1 MQKRSKRLLDYARY
15 KAIKDRG
22 EKPDKKLAEQGEQF
36 IAINETLKEELPKLF
51 ALTGKLV
58 EACLNNFVQ
67 LQLQWNVIWRRK
79 LSQAIDDC
87 KVPGHISDIVDSF
100 AGDFAYYEAQVLA
113 LGICNGSMLA
123 DAVNQVSLLSPSAN
137 GNGDGTAS
145 PGGAVVS
152 SVDVAKRRTLSISS
166 DRSPMLPQ
174 PDFGARNF
182 SVENGLQLATGGL
195 ASLNQD
201 PSNRRVRASSTVSSQ
216 GPRTPEMPGAY
227 RTYFNGTVS
236 NPVRPITS
244 IGRTTTEPSPSLPR
258 SSLDVPAVNRMS
270 GEGLLVNRPR
280 SGSTYPP
287 PGAGGPSGRSV
298 ESTSS
303 QTSQDT
309 HQRSSSPSSRFS
321 GLFSSAMPMSDSPPE
336 QVPAAA
342 PPSHSD
348 FKVLFLAASVYE
360 FNIDRARKEAG
371 YPYLTYVAGEVWLQV
386 WDGNGM
392 KVTDPSKFR
401 YLMSLARK
409 ESSGFRKIKM
419 TLQIKSAGYGTSILS
434 S

>member
-1 MQKRSKRLLDYARY
+1 MTTLLKLHDGPQKFMQKRNKRLLDYARF

-22 EKPDKKLAEQGEQF
+22 ERPDKKLAEQGEQF

-87 KVPGHISDIVDSF
+87 KVPGQISDIVESF
-100 AGDFAYYEAQVLA
+100 AGDFAFFEAQVLA
-113 LGICNGSMLA
+113 LGVCNGSMLA
-123 DAVNQVSLLSPSAN
+123 DAVNQVSLLSPSTN
-137 GNGDGTAS
+137 VNGDGAAS
-145 PGGAVVS
+145 PGQVS
-152 SVDVAKRRTLSISS
+152 SLDVTKRRTISISS

-174 PDFGARNF
+174 PDFGAGNF
-182 SVENGLQLATGGL
+182 SVENGLQLASGGL
-195 ASLNQD
+195 SSLNHQD
-201 PSNRRVRASSTVSSQ
+201 TSNRRVRASSTVSSQ

-227 RTYFNGTVS
+227 RSYFNGSVPNS
-236 NPVRPITS
+236 GRPITS
-244 IGRTTTEPSPSLPR
+244 ISRTTTDPPPSLPR
-258 SSLDVPAVNRMS
+258 SSLDVPSVNRLS
-270 GEGLLVNRPR
+270 GEGPLVNRPR

-287 PGAGGPSGRSV
+287 PGGPSGRSV

-303 QTSQDT
+303 QTGQDT

-321 GLFSSAMPMSDSPPE
+321 GLFSSAMPMSDSPPA
-336 QVPAAA
+336 QPPAE
-342 PPSHSD
+342 PQGRTE

-371 YPYLTYVAGEVWLQV
+371 YPYLTYVAGEVRLQP
-386 WDGNGM
+386 
-392 KVTDPSKFR
+392 VTV
-401 YLMSLARK
+401 
-409 ESSGFRKIKM
+409 
-419 TLQIKSAGYGTSILS
+419 
-434 S
+434 

>member
-1 MQKRSKRLLDYARY
+1 MTTLLKLHDGPQKFMQKRNKRLLDYARF

-87 KVPGHISDIVDSF
+87 KVPGQISDIVDSF
-100 AGDFAYYEAQVLA
+100 AGDFAFFEAQVLS

-123 DAVNQVSLLSPSAN
+123 EAVNLVSFLSPTTTV
-137 GNGDGTAS
+137 NGDGTAS
-145 PGGAVVS
+145 PRQVS
-152 SVDVAKRRTLSISS
+152 SLDLTKRRTLSISS

-182 SVENGLQLATGGL
+182 GVENGLQLAAGAFT
-195 ASLNQD
+195 SLNQD
-201 PSNRRVRASSTVSSQ
+201 SSTRRVRASSTVSSQ
-216 GPRTPEMPGAY
+216 GPRTPDIPGSY
-227 RTYFNGTVS
+227 RSYFNSSTPVS
-236 NPVRPITS
+236 ARPITS
-244 IGRTTTEPSPSLPR
+244 ISRTITEPSPSLPR
-258 SSLDVPAVNRMS
+258 SSLDISTVNRLS
-270 GEGLLVNRPR
+270 GEATLVSRPH

-287 PGAGGPSGRSV
+287 AGASGPPAD
-298 ESTSS
+298 STSS
-303 QTSQDT
+303 QTGHDA
-309 HQRSSSPSSRFS
+309 HQRNSSPSSRFS
-321 GLFSSAMPMSDSPPE
+321 GYFSSAMPMSDSPPE
-336 QVPAAA
+336 QA
-342 PPSHSD
+342 PPEPEGRKE

-371 YPYLTYVAGEVWLQV
+371 YPYLTYVAGEVRVDVSRWII
-386 WDGNGM
+386 M
-392 KVTDPSKFR
+392 C
-401 YLMSLARK
+401 
-409 ESSGFRKIKM
+409 
-419 TLQIKSAGYGTSILS
+419 
-434 S
+434 

>member
-1 MQKRSKRLLDYARY
+1 MQKRSKRLMDYARY
-15 KAIKDRG
+15 KSAKDRG
-22 EKPDKKLAEQGEQF
+22 EKLDKKLTDQGEQF
-36 IAINETLKEELPKLF
+36 LAINETLKEELPKLF

-67 LQLQWNVIWRRK
+67 LQRQWNVIWRRK

-87 KVPGHISDIVDSF
+87 KVPGQISDIVDSF
-100 AGDFAYYEAQVLA
+100 AGDFAYFEAQVLA

-123 DAVNQVSLLSPSAN
+123 DAVNQVSLLSPSTNA
-137 GNGDGTAS
+137 GGEGTAS
-145 PGGAVVS
+145 PVGAS
-152 SVDVAKRRTLSISS
+152 SSLDVTKRRTLSISS

-182 SVENGLQLATGGL
+182 SVENGLQLASGGL
-195 ASLNQD
+195 ASFNHD
-201 PSNRRVRASSTVSSQ
+201 PSNRRMRASSTVSSQ
-216 GPRTPEMPGAY
+216 GPRTPEMPGGY
-227 RTYFNGTVS
+227 RSYFHGSVS
-236 NPVRPITS
+236 NSIRPITS
-244 IGRTTTEPSPSLPR
+244 ISRTTTEPSPSLPR
-258 SSLDVPAVNRMS
+258 SSLDVPVVNRLS
-270 GEGLLVNRPR
+270 GEGLMLNRPR

-287 PGAGGPSGRSV
+287 PGGLNGRSV

-336 QVPAAA
+336 PVPVG
-342 PPSHSD
+342 PPIHTE

-371 YPYLTYVAGEVWLQV
+371 YPYLTYVAGEVRLQ
-386 WDGNGM
+386 
-392 KVTDPSKFR
+392 KK
-401 YLMSLARK
+401 
-409 ESSGFRKIKM
+409 
-419 TLQIKSAGYGTSILS
+419 KSFVMLEYD
-434 S
+434 

>member
-1 MQKRSKRLLDYARY
+1 MTTLLKLHDGPQKLMQKRSKRLLDYARF

-87 KVPGHISDIVDSF
+87 KVPGQISDIVDSF
-100 AGDFAYYEAQVLA
+100 AGDFAFFEAQVLS

-137 GNGDGTAS
+137 GGGEGTAS
-145 PGGAVVS
+145 PGGAS
-152 SVDVAKRRTLSISS
+152 SLLDVTKRRTLSISS

-174 PDFGARNF
+174 PDFGTRNF

-201 PSNRRVRASSTVSSQ
+201 TSSRRVRASSTVSSQ
-216 GPRTPEMPGAY
+216 GPRTPEVPGAY
-227 RTYFNGTVS
+227 RSYFNGS
-236 NPVRPITS
+236 SANPVRPITS

-258 SSLDVPAVNRMS
+258 SSLEVPAVNRLS
-270 GEGLLVNRPR
+270 GEGGPLANRPR

-287 PGAGGPSGRSV
+287 PSGGPNGRSV
-298 ESTSS
+298 EPTSS
-303 QTSQDT
+303 QTSQDI

-321 GLFSSAMPMSDSPPE
+321 GLFSSAMPLSDSPPE
-336 QVPAAA
+336 RLPAG
-342 PPSHSD
+342 PPGHAEY
-348 FKVLFLAASVYE
+348 KVLFLAASVYE

-371 YPYLTYVAGEVWLQV
+371 YPYLTYVAGEVCLQV
-386 WDGNGM
+386 
-392 KVTDPSKFR
+392 P
-401 YLMSLARK
+401 
-409 ESSGFRKIKM
+409 
-419 TLQIKSAGYGTSILS
+419 
-434 S
+434 

>member
-1 MQKRSKRLLDYARY
+1 MQKRSKRLLDYARF

-36 IAINETLKEELPKLF
+36 VAINETLKEELPKLF

-87 KVPGHISDIVDSF
+87 KVPGQISDIVDSF
-100 AGDFAYYEAQVLA
+100 AGDFAFFEAQVLA

-123 DAVNQVSLLSPSAN
+123 DAVNQVSLLSPS
-137 GNGDGTAS
+137 GNAGGDGTAS
-145 PGGAVVS
+145 PGGGAS
-152 SVDVAKRRTLSISS
+152 SSLDVTKRRTLSISS

-182 SVENGLQLATGGL
+182 SVENGLQLASGGL
-195 ASLNQD
+195 VSLSQD
-201 PSNRRVRASSTVSSQ
+201 ISNRRVRASSTVSSQ

-227 RTYFNGTVS
+227 RSYFNGS
-236 NPVRPITS
+236 GANPIRPITA
-244 IGRTTTEPSPSLPR
+244 IGRTTTEPSPSMPR
-258 SSLDVPAVNRMS
+258 SSLDVPNVNRLS

-287 PGAGGPSGRSV
+287 PSSGLNVRSV

-336 QVPAAA
+336 QFPTA
-342 PPSHSD
+342 PPSHTE

-371 YPYLTYVAGEVWLQV
+371 YPYLTYVAGEV
-386 WDGNGM
+386 
-392 KVTDPSKFR
+392 
-401 YLMSLARK
+401 
-409 ESSGFRKIKM
+409 
-419 TLQIKSAGYGTSILS
+419 
-434 S
+434 

>member
-1 MQKRSKRLLDYARY
+1 MTTLLKLHDGPQKFMQKRSKRLLDYARF

-87 KVPGHISDIVDSF
+87 KVPGQISDIVDSF
-100 AGDFAYYEAQVLA
+100 AGDFACYEAQLLS

-137 GNGDGTAS
+137 GATDGTAS
-145 PGGAVVS
+145 PGGALS
-152 SVDVAKRRTLSISS
+152 SDVTKRRTLSFSS

-201 PSNRRVRASSTVSSQ
+201 MSNRRVRASSTVSSQ
-216 GPRTPEMPGAY
+216 GPRTPEVPGAY
-227 RTYFNGTVS
+227 RSYFNGSSVA

-244 IGRTTTEPSPSLPR
+244 IGRTTTEPAPSLPR
-258 SSLDVPAVNRMS
+258 SSLDVPSGNRLS
-270 GEGLLVNRPR
+270 GEGSLVNRPR

-287 PGAGGPSGRSV
+287 PSSGGPNGRSV
-298 ESTSS
+298 EPTSS

-336 QVPAAA
+336 QLPVA
-342 PPSHSD
+342 PPD
-348 FKVLFLAASVYE
+348 QTGYKVLFLAASVYE

-371 YPYLTYVAGEVWLQV
+371 YPYLTYVAGEVCLRV
-386 WDGNGM
+386 
-392 KVTDPSKFR
+392 PSGRF
-401 YLMSLARK
+401 
-409 ESSGFRKIKM
+409 
-419 TLQIKSAGYGTSILS
+419 
-434 S
+434 

>member
-1 MQKRSKRLLDYARY
+1 MTTLLKLHDGPQKFMQKRGKRLLDYARF

-51 ALTGKLV
+51 ALTRKLV

-87 KVPGHISDIVDSF
+87 KVPGEIADIVDSF
-100 AGDFAYYEAQVLA
+100 AGDFAFFEAQVLS

-123 DAVNQVSLLSPSAN
+123 DAFNQVSMLSPSTN
-137 GNGDGTAS
+137 GGADGTTS
-145 PGGAVVS
+145 PGGAS
-152 SVDVAKRRTLSISS
+152 SSLDVTKRRTLSFSS

-201 PSNRRVRASSTVSSQ
+201 MSNRRVRASSTVSSQ
-216 GPRTPEMPGAY
+216 GPRTPEVPSAY
-227 RTYFNGTVS
+227 RSYFNGS
-236 NPVRPITS
+236 SGANPIRPITS
-244 IGRTTTEPSPSLPR
+244 ISRTTTEPSPSLPR
-258 SSLDVPAVNRMS
+258 SSLDVPSMNRLS
-270 GEGLLVNRPR
+270 GEGSLGNRPR
-280 SGSTYPP
+280 SGSTYHAPSTSS
-287 PGAGGPSGRSV
+287 GGPNGRSV
-298 ESTSS
+298 ESMSS
-303 QTSQDT
+303 QTNQDV

-336 QVPAAA
+336 PLPAT
-342 PPSHSD
+342 PPGNNNEY
-348 FKVLFLAASVYE
+348 KVLFLAASVYE

-371 YPYLTYVAGEVWLQV
+371 YPYLTYVAGEVCLRV
-386 WDGNGM
+386 FLVFFPGDGFCEMN
-392 KVTDPSKFR
+392 VTDV
-401 YLMSLARK
+401 
-409 ESSGFRKIKM
+409 GI
-419 TLQIKSAGYGTSILS
+419 I
-434 S
+434 

>member
-1 MQKRSKRLLDYARY
+1 MQKRSKRLLDYARF

-87 KVPGHISDIVDSF
+87 KVPGQISDIVDSF
-100 AGDFAYYEAQVLA
+100 AGDFAFFEAQVLS

-123 DAVNQVSLLSPSAN
+123 EAVNQVSMLSPSTN
-137 GNGDGTAS
+137 GGVDGTAS
-145 PGGAVVS
+145 PGGVS
-152 SVDVAKRRTLSISS
+152 SSLDVTKRRTLSFSS

-174 PDFGARNF
+174 PDFGTRNF

-195 ASLNQD
+195 VALNQD
-201 PSNRRVRASSTVSSQ
+201 MSNRRVRASSTVSSL
-216 GPRTPEMPGAY
+216 GPRTPEAPNAY
-227 RTYFNGTVS
+227 RSYFNGSSSVA
-236 NPVRPITS
+236 NHVRPVTS
-244 IGRTTTEPSPSLPR
+244 ISRTTTEPSPSLPR
-258 SSLDVPAVNRMS
+258 SSLDVPNGNRLS
-270 GEGLLVNRPR
+270 GEGPLVNRPR

-287 PGAGGPSGRSV
+287 PLTASTGANGRSA
-298 ESTSS
+298 ESMSS
-303 QTSQDT
+303 QISQDI

-336 QVPAAA
+336 QLPTTA
-342 PPSHSD
+342 PLGNSEY
-348 FKVLFLAASVYE
+348 KVLFLAASVYE

-371 YPYLTYVAGEVWLQV
+371 YPYLTYVAGEV
-386 WDGNGM
+386 
-392 KVTDPSKFR
+392 
-401 YLMSLARK
+401 
-409 ESSGFRKIKM
+409 
-419 TLQIKSAGYGTSILS
+419 
-434 S
+434 